1 MTPKQPRAD
10 EYPTDWQSQLKILIS
25 AWVHRLVKFG
35 QCKASKEGWTVFECP
50 ELEPFIEDLLAA
62 RDQEIVK
69 SLKAQIDRIFP
80 FTFTTYVNENE
91 RRASRG
97 VPEETYQRRATIEEE
112 NIINKIYQ
120 AIDALVKETDVK

>member
-62 RDQEIVK
+62 RDQEWQDKLERVRIWLHGWGEDNREVDK
-69 SLKAQIDRIFP
+69 FID
-80 FTFTTYVNENE
+80 T
-91 RRASRG
+91 
-97 VPEETYQRRATIEEE
+97 
-112 NIINKIYQ
+112 
-120 AIDALVKETDVK
+120 LVGKEGE